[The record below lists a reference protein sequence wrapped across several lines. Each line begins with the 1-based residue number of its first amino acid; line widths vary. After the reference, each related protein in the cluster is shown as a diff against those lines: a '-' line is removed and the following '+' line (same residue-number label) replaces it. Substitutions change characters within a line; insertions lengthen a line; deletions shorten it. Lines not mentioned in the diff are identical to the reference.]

1 MAEPMPPA
9 AQRPQGPRRNKKTRI
24 ALAVLAVLIALPVIA
39 VIVILTFD
47 WNRARPWINDK
58 VSNAIDR
65 PFAIRG
71 DLTVSWERP
80 AARMAPAERTW
91 RDHIPWPYLVARNTT
106 VGNPAGMEAGNMA
119 SVGQFSFSL
128 DPLALL
134 DKRIGIPLLRFD
146 APRIDLLRLD
156 PTTNNWTFKRN
167 EQPSRWNLDLERVVL
182 TDGVIHVKDAVTKAD
197 VTARVRTLERDP
209 VYGVAFSL
217 DGTYN
222 GAKVN
227 GGGKLGSVFSLK
239 NETAP
244 YPIQGEFRSG
254 KTRIAIEGTVTNPAQ
269 LAALDVQLEL
279 AGASMARLYQFTG
292 VLLPETPAFSTAGR
306 LTGRLGKG
314 ASSWVYDGF
323 SGKVGASDIGGRLA
337 YATGGARPVLSGNV
351 RSRQLVFADLA
362 PLVGADSNASK
373 AARGVEAKQPTGKV
387 LPVEEFH
394 TERWTAL
401 DADVRF
407 AADNIVRD
415 KALPISK
422 LSSHIKMDNGVLRLD
437 PLEFGMAGGT
447 VRSTIRLDGS
457 GRSGKNAIQ
466 AMADVRARKIG
477 IKQLF
482 PKIEQMQATA
492 GQINADAKLS
502 ATGNSVASL
511 LAKSNGEL
519 KALVSEG
526 TVSKM
531 LLEMAGLNV
540 ANIVVTKLFGDK
552 QVELNCVAAD
562 FAVSDG
568 VARTRSFIVD
578 TEEAIITVDGAINL
592 AGEQM
597 ELRIRPETKALRIFS
612 LRAPLYVRGSFSKP
626 DVVIDKG
633 VLAMK
638 AGGAAALAVVAAPLA
653 ALLPLINTGPGE
665 DSDCARL
672 LAQARQAPSAPPPGR
687 RQRR

>member
-1 MAEPMPPA
+1 
-9 AQRPQGPRRNKKTRI
+9 
-24 ALAVLAVLIALPVIA
+24 
-39 VIVILTFD
+39 
-47 WNRARPWINDK
+47 
-58 VSNAIDR
+58 
-65 PFAIRG
+65 
-71 DLTVSWERP
+71 
-80 AARMAPAERTW
+80 
-91 RDHIPWPYLVARNTT
+91 
-106 VGNPAGMEAGNMA
+106 
-119 SVGQFSFSL
+119 
-128 DPLALL
+128 
-134 DKRIGIPLLRFD
+134 
-146 APRIDLLRLD
+146 
-156 PTTNNWTFKRN
+156 
-167 EQPSRWNLDLERVVL
+167 
-182 TDGVIHVKDAVTKAD
+182 
-197 VTARVRTLERDP
+197 
-209 VYGVAFSL
+209 
-217 DGTYN
+217 
-222 GAKVN
+222 
-227 GGGKLGSVFSLK
+227 
-239 NETAP
+239 
-244 YPIQGEFRSG
+244 
-254 KTRIAIEGTVTNPAQ
+254 
-269 LAALDVQLEL
+269 
-279 AGASMARLYQFTG
+279 MARLYQFTG
-292 VLLPETPAFSTAGR
+292 VLLPETPAFSTSGR
-306 LTGRLGKG
+306 LTGRLAKG
-314 ASSWVYDGF
+314 ASRWVYDGF
-323 SGKVGASDIGGRLA
+323 TGKVGASDIGGRLE

-351 RSRQLVFADLA
+351 RSRQLVFANLA

-373 AARGVEAKQPTGKV
+373 AARGVETKQPSGKV

-422 LSSHIKMDNGVLRLD
+422 LSSHIKMNNGVLRLD

-447 VRSTIRLDGS
+447 VRTTIRLDGS
-457 GRSGKNAIQ
+457 GRSGKNAIK
-466 AMADVRARKIG
+466 AMAEVRARKIG

-511 LAKSNGEL
+511 LATSNGEL

-562 FAVSDG
+562 FAVQDG

-612 LRAPLYVRGSFSKP
+612 LRAPLYVRGPFSKP
-626 DVVIDKG
+626 DVAIDKG
-633 VLAMK
+633 MLAMK

>member
-1 MAEPMPPA
+1 MAELTTPVAPH
-9 AQRPQGPRRNKKTRI
+9 PQVRRNTKKKVFLSI
-24 ALAVLAVLIALPVIA
+24 LGFLIALPVIA
-39 VIVILTFD
+39 IIVILTFD

-58 VSNAIDR
+58 VSDAIDR

-80 AARMAPAERTW
+80 ATQMAAGERRW
-91 RDHIPWPYLVARNTT
+91 RDHIPWPYLVARDTT
-106 VGNPAGMEAGNMA
+106 VGNPAGMGAGNMA

-134 DKRIGIPLLRFD
+134 GKTIGIPLLRFES
-146 APRIDLLRLD
+146 PRVDLVRTD
-156 PTTNNWTFKRN
+156 PGANNWTFKRN
-167 EQPSRWNLDLERVVL
+167 EQPSRWNLDLQRVVL
-182 TDGVIHVKDAVTKAD
+182 TDGVIHIKDAVTKAD
-197 VTARVRTLERDP
+197 VTAQVRTLETDP
-209 VYGVAFSL
+209 VYGVGFTL
-217 DGTYN
+217 GGTYN
-222 GAKVN
+222 GARVG

-239 NETAP
+239 NESAP
-244 YPIQGEFRSG
+244 YPIQGEFKSG

-269 LAALDVQLEL
+269 LAALDVKL
-279 AGASMARLYQFTG
+279 ALSGASMARLYNFTG
-292 VLLPETPAFSTAGR
+292 ILLPETPAFSTSGR
-306 LTGRLGKG
+306 LTARLGEGSKR
-314 ASSWVYDGF
+314 WVYDGF
-323 SGKVGASDIGGRLA
+323 AGKVGSSDIGGRLE
-337 YATGGARPVLSGNV
+337 YATGGARPILSGNV

-373 AARGVEAKQPTGKV
+373 QARGVEDKQPSGKV

-407 AADNIVRD
+407 AADNIIRD

-422 LSSHIKMDNGVLRLD
+422 LSSHIKMKNGVLSLD
-437 PLEFGMAGGT
+437 PLEFGLAGGT

-466 AMADVRARKIG
+466 ALADVTARKIV

-482 PKIEQMQATA
+482 PQVEQMQGTV

-502 ATGNSVASL
+502 ATGNSVATL
-511 LAKSNGEL
+511 LAKSDGEL

-540 ANIVVTKLFGDK
+540 ANIVLTKLFGDK
-552 QVELNCVAAD
+552 QVQLNCVAAD
-562 FAVSDG
+562 FAVKDG
-568 VARTRSFIVD
+568 VARTRSFVID
-578 TEEAIITVDGAINL
+578 TQEAIITVDGAINL

-597 ELRIRPETKALRIFS
+597 DLRIRPETKALRIFS
-612 LRAPLYVRGSFSKP
+612 LRAPLYVRGPFSKP
-626 DVVIDKG
+626 DVEIDKG
-633 VLAMK
+633 VIALK
-638 AGGAAALAVVAAPLA
+638 AGGAAALAVIAAPVA

-672 LAQARQAPSAPPPGR
+672 VAQAREKPTAPSPAR
-687 RQRR
+687 RRAR